1 MSKIQAIGF
10 GFIQD
15 ETTHHFLVRIP
26 RTKDGNV
33 VVYER
38 FHWDDEETQTSELNE
53 DNLKVI
59 INKNKWD
66 AVKEVVQR
74 EFNARLNSNNTIVGK
89 FKIGDNPVERLLG
102 KELILLLWAI
112 EKSDPGL
119 IDVALKNWIGLSQE
133 ERWWLFTMTNATTG
147 RYHDDKGWRK
157 AIRYALTEN
166 PVDEKAI
173 QGNITELLYRQI

>member
-1 MSKIQAIGF
+1 MSKIQALGF
-10 GFIQD
+10 GFIQA

-26 RTKDGNV
+26 KTKDGNV

-38 FHWDDEETQTSELNE
+38 FYWDDVTTQTSDLGE
-53 DNLKVI
+53 DNLKVT
-59 INKNKWD
+59 INRDKWD
-66 AVKEVVQR
+66 AVKDAVQR
-74 EFNARLNSNNTIVGK
+74 EFNTRLNATNTLVGR

-119 IDVALKNWIGLSQE
+119 IDVALKNWSGLSPE

-147 RYHDDKGWRK
+147 RHLDDRGWRK

-166 PVDEKAI
+166 PVDDKAI
-173 QGNITELLYRQI
+173 QGNITELLYKQI